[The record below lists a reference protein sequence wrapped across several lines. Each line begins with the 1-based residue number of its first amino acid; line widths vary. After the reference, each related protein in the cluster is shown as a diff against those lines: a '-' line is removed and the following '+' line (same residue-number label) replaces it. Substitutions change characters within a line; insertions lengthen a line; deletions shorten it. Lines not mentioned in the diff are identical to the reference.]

1 MKIPHDREETNVK
14 RMTKRTEH
22 GTYEISGEFL
32 TPGEA
37 GCEGAAAEK
46 LARLEE
52 LCETLCRRR
61 EECASLLEE
70 LRKKGKTN
78 SYRFREA
85 MGNKGFT
92 QQVIGYLKDFGLFPE
107 EEK

>member
-1 MKIPHDREETNVK
+1 MK

-32 TPGEA
+32 TPGER
-37 GCEGAAAEK
+37 GYEGAAAEK
-46 LARLEE
+46 LARLEAF
-52 LCETLCRRR
+52 CETLCRRR
-61 EECASLLEE
+61 EECASLIEE
-70 LRKKGKTN
+70 LRTKEKTN

>member
-1 MKIPHDREETNVK
+1 MK

-32 TPGEA
+32 TPGKS
-37 GCEGAAAEK
+37 GYEGAAAEK

-52 LCETLCRRR
+52 FCEALCRRR

-70 LRKKGKTN
+70 LRTKGKTN

-92 QQVIGYLKDFGLFPE
+92 QQVSGYLKDFGLLPE
-107 EEK
+107 TEK